1 MDFNQDFNMKNRKQ
15 MYYVKFLTF
24 IILVGIL
31 SVGFME
37 GDKRGNTQNNS
48 NTLHKINE
56 GSGKQGDAYRMKV
69 NNLNVPI
76 NRIGTLADVNIAP
89 DGTLGRFNG
98 VGFLFS
104 SGFMMSG
111 LTNGNLWAF
120 AQASASLIQNMV
132 PGTVASGPNDP
143 DAVMYVLKRED
154 TPFGQSWQDWKTA
167 VDKFGADFY
176 DGDGDGKYNP
186 IDKNG
191 NGIWDADEDAPDLLG
206 DETAWCVYNDGQPGA
221 QRTRFAGVNP
231 QGIEI
236 RQTVFGFASKG
247 ALGNIL
253 FLRYRIKNTG
263 LVSDRLDSVIF
274 GVWADPDLGA
284 QHQDDLVGCDVPR
297 NAGFTYN
304 ADNDD
309 PGGFGSRPPC
319 YMIDFFLGPRVY
331 LPGETFIDNNGD
343 GNYTEGTDTPLDT
356 AFSYRGQVLGIS
368 KFPGAKNLDISSF
381 VHYIQS
387 DPQRGDPNDE
397 FQARNYMSGR
407 LKLGEVF
414 DPCATDAWGTVK
426 GGVNCSTI
434 DPRFW
439 YSGDPVTDKGWLT
452 TVGTDQR
459 QMTNVGPIT
468 LKKNDEIEILVAYVL
483 GQGTDRL
490 NSITVARKIDDGAQF
505 IFDGNF
511 RAPLS
516 PPTINPIVETGED
529 FIDFVFPIHR
539 QVSFVDSTSAWND
552 KYHSTNVYA
561 YRTNSTADVVGGQQ
575 NSKIYRTYQKDY
587 FVKKLY
593 KENAETGGI
602 ELLYSEAD
610 SANKLNPVIFSDS
623 SKGMLRLRI
632 SGDPFTGGALIK
644 GKPYYF
650 AFTST
655 AINYES
661 LVKMDGGAFGTN
673 GDYYLSTSG
682 FVAEV
687 ENLPKIITVV
697 LGDNMYSPPV
707 PVQPANKVSGP
718 SYGKV
723 GYDIIDQSKLT
734 NNEYQVTFFKDR
746 DTTKSQYSMF
756 WRLKN
761 LTTNTILIDSNSTY
775 TYGDE
780 SYIADKSADGFIVK
794 VENQTAKI
802 GSASYLPS
810 SNKWYDPFT
819 TASAT
824 GVYYVGKDLPI
835 GTSIQTFETKQ
846 SNYISADRLRKVEL
860 RFGAEGSGKAYR
872 YINGYKGVPIGAGY
886 KYAAFIVPADTVNRG
901 PVGNWDTV
909 NDRANGF
916 VDVPFT
922 AWVVDERYPG
932 DNRQLAV
939 GFVERRKTNT
949 YPLGNP
955 DGKWDPGDSLRTSG
969 EVIIIFD
976 APYDPTGSQI
986 EYTGGE
992 FRDNNGTVLGTV
1004 WADLLRA
1011 QSGTSVPQI
1020 PANANISSTQKAIFN
1035 SPWFNAMYVIGLQR
1049 KDLSSFYTNGD
1060 KLTIPLDVYPYTE
1073 ADIYQF
1079 KTNSSTLTEDQKKSL
1094 FDKVT
1099 VYPNPLYGFNI
1110 ATSYTNS
1117 PADEPFVTFSNLPPD
1132 EVTVKIYSL
1141 SGQLLRTLNES
1152 DKSSPSSPFLRWN
1165 LQNESGLRVA
1175 SGMYFAIVNSPKYG
1189 DKVLKFAIVMPQ
1201 KQIQKY

>member
-15 MYYVKFLTF
+15 MYYVKFITS

-31 SVGFME
+31 SLGFME

-48 NTLHKINE
+48 NTLLKLNT
-56 GSGKQGDAYRMKV
+56 GSGKQGDAYRFKV

-76 NRIGTLADVNIAP
+76 NRIGTIADVNIAP

-111 LTNGNLWAF
+111 LTNGSLWAF

-132 PGTVASGPNDP
+132 PGTVESGPNDP
-143 DAVMYVLKRED
+143 DAVMYVIKRD
-154 TPFGQSWQDWKTA
+154 DPPFGQSWQDWKTA

-176 DGDGDGKYNP
+176 DGDGDGQYNP
-186 IDKNG
+186 VDKNG
-191 NGIWDADEDAPDLLG
+191 NSIWDVDEDAPDLLG

-236 RQTVFGFASKG
+236 RQTIFGFSSKG
-247 ALGNIL
+247 PLGNIL

-263 LVSDRLDSVIF
+263 LVADRLDSVIF

-319 YMIDFFLGPRVY
+319 FMIDFFLGPRVY
-331 LPGETFIDNNGD
+331 IPGETFVDNNGD
-343 GNYTEGTDTPLDT
+343 GKYTSGTDTPIDT
-356 AFSYRGQVLGIS
+356 AYSFRGQLLGVS
-368 KFPGAKNLDISSF
+368 TFPGAKNLDISSF

-468 LKKNDEIEILVAYVL
+468 LNKNEEIEILVAYVL

-516 PPTINPIVETGED
+516 PPVINPVVESGED
-529 FIDFVFPIHR
+529 FIDFVFPINK

-552 KYHSTNVYA
+552 KYHGTNVYA
-561 YRTNSTADVVGGQQ
+561 YRTNSTAEVVGGQQ
-575 NSKIYRTYQKDY
+575 NSKLIKSYQKDY

-593 KENAETGGI
+593 KQNGETGGI
-602 ELLYSEAD
+602 ELLYAEAD
-610 SANKLNPVIFSDS
+610 SVNKLNPKIFTDS
-623 SKGMLRLRI
+623 LKGKLRLRI
-632 SGDPFTGGALIK
+632 TEDPFTGTPLIK

-655 AINYES
+655 AINYEA
-661 LVKMDGGAFGTN
+661 LVKMDGGAFGTT

-697 LGDNMYSPPV
+697 LGEDMYSPPLQI
-707 PVQPANKVSGP
+707 QPANKVSGA
-718 SYGKV
+718 SFGQV
-723 GYDIIDQSKLT
+723 GFDIVDQSKLT
-734 NNEYQVTFFKDR
+734 NNDYQVTFFKD
-746 DTTKSQYSMF
+746 TSLTQYSMF

-761 LTTNTILIDSNSTY
+761 LTTNQILVDSSKVY
-775 TYGDE
+775 KFGDE
-780 SYIADKSADGFIVK
+780 SYVSDIVTDGFIVK
-794 VENQTAKI
+794 VEDQTAKI
-802 GSASYLPS
+802 GTATYTPS
-810 SNKWYDPFT
+810 SSKWFDNFS

-824 GVYYVGKDLPI
+824 GVYYVGTDIPQGKAI
-835 GTSIQTFETKQ
+835 FGFRNKQ
-846 SNYISADRLRKVEL
+846 CDYIKADKLRKVEL
-860 RFGAEGSGKAYR
+860 RFGTPGKAYR
-872 YINGYKGVPIGAGY
+872 YLNGYLGTNISRVNSYAYAEAVGA
-886 KYAAFIVPADTVNRG
+886 ADTVGRG
-901 PVGNWDTV
+901 TVGNWNTIT
-909 NDRANGF
+909 NSANGF

-922 AWVVDERYPG
+922 AWVVDDRYPN
-932 DNRQLAV
+932 DKRQLAV
-939 GFVERRKTNT
+939 GFVERRNT
-949 YPLGNP
+949 SGFPGGNP
-955 DGKWDPGDSLRTSG
+955 DGNWDPGDSLNTSG

-976 APYDPTGSQI
+976 APYDQTGSQK
-986 EYTGGE
+986 EYTGGV
-992 FRDNNGTVLGTV
+992 FNTPGGNVTV
-1004 WADLLRA
+1004 WSDLLRA
-1011 QSGTSVPQI
+1011 TTGLQNPPADAIGFSDEQRKIFLSG
-1020 PANANISSTQKAIFN
+1020 
-1035 SPWFNAMYVIGLQR
+1035 WFNAMYVVGLQR

-1060 KLTIPLDVYPYTE
+1060 KLTIPVDVYPYTE
-1073 ADIYQF
+1073 SDVYQF
-1079 KTNSSTLTEDQKKSL
+1079 KTSSTTLSDEQKKSL

-1175 SGMYFAIVNSPKYG
+1175 SGMYFAIVTSPKYG